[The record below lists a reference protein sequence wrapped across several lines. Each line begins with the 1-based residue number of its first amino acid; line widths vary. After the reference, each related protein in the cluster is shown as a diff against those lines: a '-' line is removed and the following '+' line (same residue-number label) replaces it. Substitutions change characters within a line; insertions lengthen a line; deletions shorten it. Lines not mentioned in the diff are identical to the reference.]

1 MAKNMND
8 GPGYSGSAAS
18 SASFDALHVHLR
30 ADLADDIATLG
41 ARLLA
46 RGRMLVTAESCTA
59 GLVAYLLTTVPGA
72 SDWCAGGVV
81 AYSLEAKER
90 LLGVPRGI
98 LDAHGAVSRE
108 TVRAMGKGALDRF
121 GAQAAVS
128 VSGVAGPTGGTAA
141 TPVGT
146 VVVGWAWPDGADEQ
160 IFSFAGDRAA
170 VTAQA
175 ACAAIG
181 GLLAR
186 IGEG

>member
-1 MAKNMND
+1 MSDN
-8 GPGYSGSAAS
+8 PGYFDNPAS
-18 SASFDALHVHLR
+18 SRAFVALRVQLRPDMASGISL
-30 ADLADDIATLG
+30 LG
-41 ARLLA
+41 ARLAA
-46 RGRMLVTAESCTA
+46 RGWMLATAESCTG
-59 GLVAYLLTTVPGA
+59 GLVAHLLTSVSGA
-72 SDWCAGGVV
+72 SDWFAGGVV
-81 AYSLEAKER
+81 AYSLDAKER
-90 LLGVPRGI
+90 LLGVPRGV

-108 TVRAMGKGALDRF
+108 TASAMAKGALDRF

-146 VVVGWAWPDGADEQ
+146 VVVGWTWPDGADEQ
-160 IFSFAGDRAA
+160 IFSFDGDRAA